1 MHYLAILALAFLPV
15 CAIASDAY
23 ARHFGAVE
31 PAIEPI
37 DYSVP
42 YLSTESG
49 EVYRIRREIEQMRR
63 DSEFRAMQEQ
73 SARDFQEFQDAMDR
87 TSRKFGR

>member
-1 MHYLAILALAFLPV
+1 MHTLAILALAFLPV
-15 CAIASDAY
+15 CAIASDLY
-23 ARHFGAVE
+23 SRYYTN
-31 PAIEPI
+31 PEPI

-49 EVYRIRREIEQMRR
+49 EVYRIRKEVEQMRR
-63 DSEFRAMQEQ
+63 DAEFRAMQEQ

-87 TSRKFGR
+87 TSREFER

>member
-1 MHYLAILALAFLPV
+1 MRYLTIFALAVLPV
-15 CAIASDAY
+15 
-23 ARHFGAVE
+23 GAFATDMYG
-31 PAIEPI
+31 PFYNQTPI

-49 EVYRIRREIEQMRR
+49 EVYRIRKEVEQMRR
-63 DSEFRAMQEQ
+63 DAEYRAMQEQ

-87 TSRKFGR
+87 TSRNFDR